1 MKFSSAL
8 LFYSLIVLFIA
19 CTDPTEPD
27 LRSDVFFNS
36 FESQSDTVGWV
47 RYGGMAFV
55 ADAPPNGGKQSVR
68 VTGGCIVPHALFQF
82 SGPPLGGTVVLQCW
96 GKNLAI
102 GGGVSLYR
110 VGNDSKRIWIS
121 VTDTIWTFKQA
132 EQVLQCQ
139 PGDRLAIEMMSGG
152 IAPSSMLIDLLE
164 VKKVD

>member
-1 MKFSSAL
+1 MKLSTAL
-8 LFYSLIVLFIA
+8 LYCLIVPFNA
-19 CTDPTEPD
+19 CKDPVGPD
-27 LRSDVFFNS
+27 LTRNVFFNS

-68 VTGGCIVPHALFQF
+68 VAGGCIVPHALFQF
-82 SGPPLGGTVVLQCW
+82 NGPPLGGTVVLQCW

-121 VTDTIWTFKQA
+121 IADSIWTFKQA
-132 EQVLQCQ
+132 EQILQCQ

-152 IAPSSMLIDLLE
+152 FAPSSMLIDLLE